1 MFLTINLFKFIHR
14 ERETSNHKKQT
25 SEPKV
30 IQVCPAE
37 VKDGHYYLRIVNEEQ
52 SRLETLSMA
61 ANKDMEKE
69 LSEEG

>member
-1 MFLTINLFKFIHR
+1 M
-14 ERETSNHKKQT
+14 
-25 SEPKV
+25 
-30 IQVCPAE
+30 IQVCPPE

-69 LSEEG
+69 LSEEGKRERYWNVMIQLFCIAFIFHFLLIFP

>member
-1 MFLTINLFKFIHR
+1 M
-14 ERETSNHKKQT
+14 
-25 SEPKV
+25 